1 MRQRLLLVAGWVFAA
16 VASSLVAAGAVAVA
30 GGQVTDRPFRPLTA
44 AEVAALPVAR
54 TVEDQPA
61 AASPLPPAA
70 PATAQDTSTEGAP
83 KRGPRLGDESDS
95 AGDEGTLED
104 RIDVVLDPPDPTSEV
119 DDAADPALI
128 SDEGPSQDLPPTET
142 PDPDLTVTLVS
153 HTVGGSV
160 TVTGRNGAILEFSAR
175 PRPGFAV
182 SHEFVSASELVVF
195 FTGGPARWMITADWD
210 QGELSLTEIEE
221 RR

>member
-1 MRQRLLLVAGWVFAA
+1 M
-16 VASSLVAAGAVAVA
+16 
-30 GGQVTDRPFRPLTA
+30 
-44 AEVAALPVAR
+44 
-54 TVEDQPA
+54 
-61 AASPLPPAA
+61 ASPLPPAA

-104 RIDVVLDPPDPTSEV
+104 RIDVVLDPPDPTSDRDV
-119 DDAADPALI
+119 DASADPALI

-142 PDPDLTVTLVS
+142 PDPDLTLTLVS

-182 SHEFVSASELVVF
+182 SHEFASASELVVF
-195 FTGGPARWMITADWD
+195 FIGGPARWVITASWI
-210 QGELSLTEIEE
+210 QGEFSLTETEE